1 MKIQSEK
8 DFYSGVMFASVG
20 TAFAWGASSYS
31 IGSGARMG
39 AGYFP
44 LILGILLTVLGVAI
58 AAKALITQTPDGDK
72 IGKFAWRPLFFII
85 SANLVFGAC
94 IGGLPVIGLQP
105 MGLVVGIY
113 LLTFIAAKA
122 GSEFKFKEVLIVA
135 TILNVMSYVAFIV
148 LLKLQFPVWPVAM
161 TG

>member
-8 DFYSGVMFASVG
+8 DFYSGVMFTSVG
-20 TAFAWGASSYS
+20 TAFAWGASTYS
-31 IGSGARMG
+31 MGSGARMG

-44 LILGILLTVLGVAI
+44 LILGILLAVLGVAI
-58 AAKALITQTPDGDK
+58 AAKALVTPTPDGDK
-72 IGKFAWRPLFFII
+72 IGKFAWKPLFFII
-85 SANLVFGAC
+85 TANLVFGAC
-94 IGGLPVIGLQP
+94 IGGLPAVGLQP
-105 MGLVVGIY
+105 LGLVVGIY

-148 LLKLQFPVWPVAM
+148 LLKLQFAVWPVAI

>member
-8 DFYSGVMFASVG
+8 DFYSGVMFTSVG
-20 TAFAWGASSYS
+20 TAFAWGASTYTM
-31 IGSGARMG
+31 GSGARMG

-44 LILGILLTVLGVAI
+44 LILGILLAVLGLAI
-58 AAKALITQTPDGDK
+58 AAKALVTRTPDGDK
-72 IGKFAWRPLFFII
+72 IGKFAWQPLFFII

-94 IGGLPVIGLQP
+94 IGGLPAIGLQP
-105 MGLVVGIY
+105 LGLVLGIY

-135 TILNVMSYVAFIV
+135 TILSLMSYVAFIL
-148 LLKLQFPVWPVAM
+148 LLKLQFPVWPVAI